1 MAGRT
6 VRVQG
11 FPAELPPDRAA
22 DKLTIHF
29 LRSRNG
35 GGDIAN
41 VRVLPGSLP
50 CALITFEAPEV
61 AQRILKVKN
70 HVLAIGKTR
79 YPLEV
84 TPHAAELSPNEI
96 FIHVN
101 MTIDYGK
108 LPTGKT
114 LLKDLH
120 KEYSNIQFSFDS
132 QNMQCIVQGPFT
144 ELQTFSRDLL
154 GSLNLKRDATGQ
166 ILLPASS
173 CEAKGMGKHDH
184 QQVPDSTE
192 SAQETAKLPNW
203 DQVHEMAA
211 KAPSPPSSL
220 GGKAVELSGKL
231 EDFSLSMDSDI
242 YMYMQRF
249 CAAEYQGVLHQ
260 HHVDVVHVSGD
271 GIAVLYLH
279 PSGGVSGDTDAL
291 RQARLA
297 LQQLYQQ
304 LEVSL
309 RKEKIAKE
317 GLGMDSQALRALTCE
332 LQKLYPQLLCHEDVK
347 QLYLVGSLV
356 DVSKAKEFLEDSFT
370 RRGAAHTV
378 DMLSN
383 SQPSGTTEA
392 ALDLAKDPVHTSAT
406 RLSPS
411 RPELKGEFKLA
422 ANFSTLKADRSQAG
436 QGLLINQDSPP
447 VGQVQLSGK
456 HSSEIDA
463 PGQSDPRAVTQ
474 QSRPPT
480 PMTDKVLGSAAEP
493 QQNDPTE
500 RGHVEGGARLSGEKV
515 LLPFSGKENSTFQH
529 PEFSKGLGPIGYD
542 SLAGINSNCDVT
554 WTSFVLGCKPSA
566 SSPVLRRSNSFS
578 LPRLKESNNSEDIS
592 SRLSEEM
599 SLDTLQWF
607 YLKDVCHAAID
618 ELCRAGGVHIL
629 ERYSGDCTVLTLQAE
644 DRRRLLRA
652 KWKVEDL
659 VQKCPDLVCQS
670 VSYSEL
676 AVSGPDDS
684 DLNELC
690 SLLRGKSFQ
699 VGLSKD
705 KYKLYLA
712 CPKEML
718 PGVAEAF
725 HMFSSRRLCA
735 MKSSSM
741 SPGPESTGK
750 SSVIQPSRSQDPVL
764 DAALP
769 GSLNSLQHLNIIDKV
784 DSKPVLRV
792 SWLPEAEE
800 KRSPS
805 PWRFQQAWGQEE
817 ARGYIDSGSG
827 RGGSSLL
834 SLGTWDKP
842 SPPGLREF
850 QEQRKI
856 KLSLGEPD
864 STRLKQLLPDR
875 FQFARHKS
883 RGGHDEAVGQQ
894 HCPVPAADEAPHSL
908 PTWLSRAVAAEPPPA
923 VAQQAPAAE
932 PTDQGRTQLPGGR
945 SNEQEEP
952 DLPSQQRRDPSLGQ
966 KSSMIPLDQCDVCQ
980 GSGVTCQG
988 SCGDALCR
996 TCFAADSM
1004 QPACCGSSSAAPS
1017 CNILGTL
1024 KISSLSQGLPGYY
1037 EDPTLQ
1043 LAYSIPDGVQGVGHP
1058 RPGHPYKGGNFC
1070 AFLPANK
1077 EGRKTAKLL
1086 KKAFECG
1093 LTFQIKS
1100 CNGEE
1105 RVTWGLI
1112 PHKTSW
1118 DGGKARYSPA
1128 HSKLLGVVV
1137 GFLAVGGGEP
1147 WAPAQQ
1153 ILAGMGLPHSY
1164 SGRVGASLCF
1174 SLQGSYGMANQP
1186 WHSPAGAKAL
1196 AHPTSISGV
1205 ETCNSPWTRTVG
1217 PVHLQP
1223 FPCQCWV

>member
-260 HHVDVVHVSGD
+260 HRVDVVDVSGD

-392 ALDLAKDPVHTSAT
+392 ALDLAKAPVHTSAT

-411 RPELKGEFKLA
+411 RPELK
-422 ANFSTLKADRSQAG
+422 
-436 QGLLINQDSPP
+436 
-447 VGQVQLSGK
+447 
-456 HSSEIDA
+456 
-463 PGQSDPRAVTQ
+463 
-474 QSRPPT
+474 
-480 PMTDKVLGSAAEP
+480 
-493 QQNDPTE
+493 
-500 RGHVEGGARLSGEKV
+500 
-515 LLPFSGKENSTFQH
+515 
-529 PEFSKGLGPIGYD
+529 
-542 SLAGINSNCDVT
+542 
-554 WTSFVLGCKPSA
+554 GCKPSA

-607 YLKDVCHAAID
+607 YLKDVCQATID

-827 RGGSSLL
+827 RGGSSIL

-875 FQFARHKS
+875 FQFARDKS

-966 KSSMIPLDQCDVCQ
+966 KSSTIPLDQCDVCQ

-1004 QPACCGSSSAAPS
+1004 QPACCGSSSAAPG

-1024 KISSLSQGLPGYY
+1024 KISSLSQSLPGYY
-1037 EDPTLQ
+1037 QDPTLQ

-1058 RPGHPYKGGNFC
+1058 RPGHPYKGGNFS

-1086 KKAFECG
+1086 KRAFECG

-1137 GFLAVGGGEP
+1137 GSLAVGGGEP

-1153 ILAGMGLPHSY
+1153 ILAGMGLPPSY